1 MTSEPFGPPP
11 GDPMTLVAP
20 GRDETEQEY
29 RTRMIRR
36 RNLELTAAKRELRA
50 RRVAAVRKAAPEVL
64 SNIVELAGIAI
75 IAYGVWTMWPWL
87 GVVIAGIGVTILGMA
102 ISPPTRRAPRPP
114 TAPARTEGQ

>member
-11 GDPMTLVAP
+11 GEPTTLIAP
-20 GRDETEQEY
+20 GRGETEQEY
-29 RTRMIRR
+29 RARMISRQ
-36 RNLELTAAKRELRA
+36 NLQLAAAKRELRA
-50 RRVAAVRKAAPEVL
+50 RRAAALRRVAPEVL

-114 TAPARTEGQ
+114 AAPARTEGQ